1 MITFYKLGELG
12 RLGNQLFQY
21 AALRSIGLENSFET
35 GIPNP
40 KFRHWHGQACLLD
53 RFNIE
58 SKFLGDYELGSS
70 IKFSYDEKNHHTY
83 DPEIFSIQ
91 DGTDINGFFQ
101 STFYFE
107 KHKEQICKELTPRK
121 EYIDFAKDYLQ
132 QFKKDGAETV
142 SIHLRRGDQV
152 DGTNKEY
159 LTFYGESDIFDKN
172 SVYGS
177 YLSNALENF
186 EGKNVNYL
194 VFTGGSRTGDD
205 EADIDWAKR
214 NFQKPNWHVCGTND
228 PMKDFSLIMNCDHN
242 IVCHLTTFGWWAAYL
257 NPNKDKLVVAP
268 KNYFYDM
275 PPDYVRPGFF
285 PKEWRLV

>member
-40 KFRHWHGQACLLD
+40 KFRHWHGQTCLLD

-107 KHKEQICKELTPRK
+107 KHKIFLYKEDFEKFSDGLK
-121 EYIDFAKDYLQ
+121 EVIDYIKANAPEILDPEEVLETRPVKESMEEKKPDKIENAEAKDSP
-132 QFKKDGAETV
+132 V
-142 SIHLRRGDQV
+142 SSDATESSDTTESV
-152 DGTNKEY
+152 NEEEP
-159 LTFYGESDIFDKN
+159 GEPIT
-172 SVYGS
+172 
-177 YLSNALENF
+177 ENF
-186 EGKNVNYL
+186 
-194 VFTGGSRTGDD
+194 
-205 EADIDWAKR
+205 
-214 NFQKPNWHVCGTND
+214 TNIEFED
-228 PMKDFSLIMNCDHN
+228 LEDTKKS
-242 IVCHLTTFGWWAAYL
+242 
-257 NPNKDKLVVAP
+257 
-268 KNYFYDM
+268 
-275 PPDYVRPGFF
+275 
-285 PKEWRLV
+285 